1 MGMAQ
6 VSSRLQ
12 FLGDLSRQPFVRLL
26 LALWAASGIWDL
38 ALSEWVPEEYS
49 SHLPRVYQ
57 VIAMTTGFV
66 SWQVWVVAGALIL
79 AFASLEYA
87 VRRKDISTPMRR
99 VTTARSWQ
107 MWLVGGALIGAI
119 LLVGCSIALIL
130 DSRSTNAEI
139 QSALRRY
146 VLPRHLSDKQIKRIV
161 DTLKGAPVF
170 NNVKLTA
177 VNYEE
182 ARSYAY
188 DIRSALISAGWPCGL
203 VSTDD
208 NVPEGVNVTWQL
220 TEDTNR
226 QYQELSQKGGRAPPQ
241 ALQEALSGI
250 TNGYGSGQAPS
261 GDTVTIRIGNRRMDD
276 GDLRGKQRL
285 RERAMRMLKES
296 NDDE

>member
-139 QSALRRY
+139 SVSAAALRSSKTP
-146 VLPRHLSDKQIKRIV
+146 VGQTDK
-161 DTLKGAPVF
+161 
-170 NNVKLTA
+170 
-177 VNYEE
+177 E
-182 ARSYAY
+182 
-188 DIRSALISAGWPCGL
+188 
-203 VSTDD
+203 
-208 NVPEGVNVTWQL
+208 
-220 TEDTNR
+220 NR
-226 QYQELSQKGGRAPPQ
+226 
-241 ALQEALSGI
+241 
-250 TNGYGSGQAPS
+250 
-261 GDTVTIRIGNRRMDD
+261 
-276 GDLRGKQRL
+276 
-285 RERAMRMLKES
+285 
-296 NDDE
+296 